1 MPNIYKLDILS
12 PEGISYSGKVSQA
25 SFPTNSGIITVL
37 AGHTALITKLSGGEI
52 EIIEE
57 NGNKRY
63 ITIVGGFAE
72 ISQNEVSVIADF
84 AIRSEEIN
92 DTKINEAKKSAEEL
106 LKQKDKISSAV
117 AEHELQ
123 REILKLK
130 LFEHTR
136 KNKSKGAKY

>member
-12 PEGISYSGKVSQA
+12 PEGISYSGKVLQA
-25 SFPTNSGIITVL
+25 SFPTNAGIITVL
-37 AGHTALITKLSGGEI
+37 AGHTSLITKLSGGEI
-52 EIIEE
+52 EITEE
-57 NGNKRY
+57 NGNKKY
-63 ITIVGGFAE
+63 ITIVGGFLE

-84 AIRSEEIN
+84 SIRSEEV
-92 DTKINEAKKSAEEL
+92 DDAKINEAKKSAEEL

-123 REILKLK
+123 KEILKLK
-130 LFEHTR
+130 LFEHMK

>member
-12 PEGISYSGKVSQA
+12 PEGISYSGNVSQA
-25 SFPTNSGIITVL
+25 SFPTNTGIITVL
-37 AGHTALITKLSGGEI
+37 AGHTSLITKLSGGEI

-57 NGNKRY
+57 SGNKKY
-63 ITIVGGFAE
+63 ITIVGGFLE

-84 AIRSEEIN
+84 AIRSEEV
-92 DTKINEAKKSAEEL
+92 DDAKINEAKKSAEEL

-117 AEHELQ
+117 AEHDLQ
-123 REILKLK
+123 KEILKLK

-136 KNKSKGAKY
+136 KNKSKGVKY